1 MAMSNRERVGRGFD
15 NLADGLVVFVDRQ
28 MSNTTDGLGED
39 WIQKIKT
46 RDDPNLSA
54 ATSYDKNNLTLQL
67 KMITDETQIFEK
79 LLNPVQKSLATE
91 LREVRSEWEHNKK
104 FNNDDTS
111 IHINPWLVINKLHGF
126 IRGVLYLFFGQHQS
140 FLHACLEPR

>member
-104 FNNDDTS
+104 FNND
-111 IHINPWLVINKLHGF
+111 II
-126 IRGVLYLFFGQHQS
+126 
-140 FLHACLEPR
+140 